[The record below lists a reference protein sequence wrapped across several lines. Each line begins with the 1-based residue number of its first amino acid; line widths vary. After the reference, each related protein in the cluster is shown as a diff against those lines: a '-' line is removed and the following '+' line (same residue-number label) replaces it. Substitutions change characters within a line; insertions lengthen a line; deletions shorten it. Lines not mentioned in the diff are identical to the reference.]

1 MSDNNQANEHD
12 NTPEGAGDEEVNV
25 EEEFAN
31 SEQDGDTAHY
41 TWWNG
46 QWPAARG
53 KVAKD
58 LAKNAGTELEQKALT
73 KEIYSFLKHENS
85 QLSLLNARTDNIA
98 YLVNI
103 PGTKLLR
110 VGYGLSPRVTNLLNP
125 NAATTLRLMMGDVD
139 DSALTPDMISF
150 PSSVKDCHKYR
161 VPTDTLIDSMRDKW
175 PDTWPVF
182 KFNEVK
188 DGNGNNVM
196 LMKIAPVP
204 FFVVQDGL
212 DEDLEA
218 GLLLERIQSMDEIK
232 DEEYLQHAANF
243 LKACLVQYQANQK
256 KPSLE
261 TVAFTT
267 RATKDDKTWAEMRF
281 TQFFPD
287 LRMQSKFSGNGPEK
301 SGDLAAVL
309 KLLLEHSTAKAAVQP
324 APSRSLREEE
334 EDQLE
339 GTWEKKLNL
348 STTALKNM
356 LKFCGLEEG
365 DEGRLPQ
372 YLIKLAE
379 KHNTKGDK
387 DTIIHQVLSKAYY
400 QDAEVPITSFLLAVV
415 RERNWTGGEVICTMA
430 NCMKGLS
437 IFAMKDISDE
447 ALSRMN
453 EEEDTREKATHTS
466 PKDHLLS
473 AKWKPEVPWDTA
485 ELIKY
490 FQRYVNVLSALTMG
504 RNPHCH
510 HAQQIVGKLKRW
522 SPSACKA
529 MKMEMIASIMW
540 VTLKEARRSFMGVD
554 PDTLPE
560 FDELMD
566 CLDKKKEFVVLDLPA
581 ALIRKPIVEQD
592 LRQKRPLELL
602 EPKKPGGG
610 PKKPKTP
617 NPSTNVGK
625 NDVIVEKCASLLKVM
640 GEHKISLSKVCKACN
655 TEVAN
660 LVPKGVCGQ
669 AAFFGQCYVRNCGFQ
684 HRKLKDDEVWKLL
697 DCILPALENPNII
710 IPKGQ

>member
-12 NTPEGAGDEEVNV
+12 NNPEGAGEEEVPV
-25 EEEFAN
+25 EQEEFAN
-31 SEQDGDTAHY
+31 SEENGDTANY
-41 TWWNG
+41 TWWDG
-46 QWPAARG
+46 QWPAAHG
-53 KVAKD
+53 KIARD
-58 LAKNAGTELEQKALT
+58 LAKNAGTALEQKELS
-73 KEIYSFLKHENS
+73 KEIYAFLKHENS
-85 QLSLLNARTDNIA
+85 QLSLLNGRTDNVA

-110 VGYGLSPRVTNLLNP
+110 VGYGLSPKVTNLLNP
-125 NAATTLRLMMGDVD
+125 DAATTLRMMMGEVD
-139 DSALTPDMISF
+139 ESLTPEMISF
-150 PSSVKDCHKYR
+150 PSSVKDGHKYR
-161 VPTDTLIDSMRDKW
+161 IPTDTMIDSVRDKW
-175 PDTWPVF
+175 PATWPVF
-182 KFNEVK
+182 KFNELK
-188 DGNGNNVM
+188 DNNGNDVT

-218 GLLLERIQSMDEIK
+218 GLLLERIQSMADFA

-261 TVAFTT
+261 TVAFTA
-267 RATKDDKTWAEMRF
+267 RATREDKKWTQLRF

-287 LRMQSKFSGNGPEK
+287 LMYEQLKSKSPEQSN
-301 SGDLAAVL
+301 DLATVL
-309 KLLLEHSTAKAAVQP
+309 KMLLDQNKAKEVVQP
-324 APSRSLREEE
+324 APSSAREDEASE
-334 EDQLE
+334 ALE

-356 LKFCGLEEG
+356 IKFCGLEDGE
-365 DEGRLPQ
+365 EHRLPQ

-400 QDAEVPITSFLLAVV
+400 QDAEVPITSFLLSVV

-453 EEEDTREKATHTS
+453 EEEDAHNRATHTS
-466 PKDHLLS
+466 PKDHMLS
-473 AKWKPEVPWDTA
+473 TKWKPEVPVDTA

-504 RNPHCH
+504 QNPHCH

-522 SPSACKA
+522 SPAACKA
-529 MKMEMIASIMW
+529 MKTEMIASIMW
-540 VTLKEARRSFMGVD
+540 VTLKEARRSFMGID
-554 PDTLPE
+554 HNTLPE

-581 ALIRKPIVEQD
+581 ALVKVPLVEQD
-592 LRQKRPLELL
+592 LRPKRPREVLD
-602 EPKKPGGG
+602 PKKPGG
-610 PKKPKTP
+610 PKKPRVP
-617 NPSTNVGK
+617 NPATNIGQ
-625 NDVIVEKCASLLKVM
+625 NAIIGEKCASLLKVM
-640 GEHKISLSKVCKACN
+640 GEHKISLSKLCKACN
-655 TEVAN
+655 TEVHN

-669 AAFFGQCYVRNCGFQ
+669 SAFFGQCYVRNCGFD
-684 HRKLKDDEVWKLL
+684 HRKLNDDEVWKLL
-697 DCILPALENPNII
+697 DCILPALDNPNIV

>member
-31 SEQDGDTAHY
+31 SEQDGDTANY

-58 LAKNAGTELEQKALT
+58 LAKNAGTELEQKAST

-85 QLSLLNARTDNIA
+85 QLSLLDARTDNIA

-110 VGYGLSPRVTNLLNP
+110 VGYGLAPKVTNLLNP

-139 DSALTPDMISF
+139 DLLTPNMISF
-150 PSSVKDCHKYR
+150 PSNVRDCHKYR

-182 KFNEVK
+182 KFHEVK
-188 DGNGNNVM
+188 DDNGNDAM

-204 FFVVQDGL
+204 FFVVLDGL

-218 GLLLERIQSMDEIK
+218 GLLLERIQSMDEFE

-267 RATKDDKTWAEMRF
+267 RATKDDKTWAERRF

-287 LRMQSKFSGNGPEK
+287 LIQSRFSGNGPEK

-309 KLLLEHSTAKAAVQP
+309 KLLLEHSKARELAQP
-324 APSRSLREEE
+324 APISLREEA

-365 DEGRLPQ
+365 DEHRLPK
-372 YLIKLAE
+372 YLFKLAE

-387 DTIIHQVLSKAYY
+387 DSIIHQVLSKAYY

-447 ALSRMN
+447 ALSRLN
-453 EEEDTREKATHTS
+453 EEEDAREKATHTS

-473 AKWKPEVPWDTA
+473 AKWKPEVPGDTA

-504 RNPHCH
+504 QNPHCH

-554 PDTLPE
+554 HDTLPE

-592 LRQKRPLELL
+592 FRLKRPREPLEH
-602 EPKKPGGG
+602 KKPGGG
-610 PKKPKTP
+610 LKKPRTP

-625 NDVIVEKCASLLKVM
+625 NDIIEEKCASLLKVM

-655 TEVAN
+655 TDVAN
-660 LVPKGVCGQ
+660 LVPTGVCGQ

-697 DCILPALENPNII
+697 DCILPALDNPNII